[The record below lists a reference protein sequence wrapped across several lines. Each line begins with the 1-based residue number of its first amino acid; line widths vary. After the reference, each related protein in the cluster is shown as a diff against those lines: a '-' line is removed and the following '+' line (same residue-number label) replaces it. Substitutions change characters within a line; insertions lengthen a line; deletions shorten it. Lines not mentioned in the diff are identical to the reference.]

1 MQVLALLGHSPPLAP
16 LIAPV
21 HAGILEI
28 ARTGRVAMARDS
40 GVNSEYLERMSM
52 GRVW

>member
-1 MQVLALLGHSPPLAP
+1 MHTAPAPPTLP
-16 LIAPV
+16 SLTPPFP
-21 HAGILEI
+21 GILEI